1 MTALRIQHLHKDHG
15 RGPVIADLNLTVE
28 SGEFVC
34 LLGPSGCGKTTL
46 LQLIAGLDRHY
57 SGDIEIHQRDPKV
70 LRIGYAFQEP
80 RLLPWRTIRDN
91 LRLAL
96 PPGMDP
102 NKINRFIDT
111 VGLKE
116 VADQFPQ
123 TLSVGMNRRVSLVRA
138 FAIDPDLLLL
148 DEPLVSLDAP
158 TARRLRTWL
167 VTLWEERPHTVLFVT
182 HDLREAIEIADRI
195 LFLSASPLEVLADIP
210 VAIKREHRNAEAIE
224 SFTAH
229 LKSRYPSLNGLL

>member
-1 MTALRIQHLHKDHG
+1 MTALRIQNLHKDHG
-15 RGPVIADLNLTVE
+15 RGPVIDDLNLTVE

-46 LQLIAGLDRHY
+46 LQLIAGLDRDY
-57 SGDIEIHQRDPKV
+57 SGDIEISQRDPRV

-80 RLLPWRTIRDN
+80 RLLPWRTVRDN
-91 LRLAL
+91 LSLAL
-96 PPGMDP
+96 TAGMNP

-111 VGLKE
+111 VGLNE
-116 VADQFPQ
+116 VADQYPN

-138 FAIDPDLLLL
+138 FAIDPDLLLM

-167 VTLWEERPHTVLFVT
+167 VKLWEARAHTVIFVT
-182 HDLREAIEIADRI
+182 HDLREAIEIGDRI

-210 VAIKREHRNAEAIE
+210 VAIERKNRNPEAIE
-224 SFTAH
+224 SFSTH
-229 LKSRYPSLNGLL
+229 LKTRYPSLNGLL